1 LGLILLKSISVF
13 GSTGFI
19 GSNFSKFYEGSV
31 DEVEKEKPNP
41 KFSEIL
47 YCIGTTHNYNI
58 FDMPTLDIETNLIKL
73 IKDLEI
79 IRTKFSNFTI
89 NYLSSWFVYG
99 KSNKLPFSVDDCCDP
114 RGLYSVSK
122 LAAEKMLISY
132 CEIYKLNY
140 RILRLCNVYGASD
153 RGVSAKK
160 NALQFMI
167 GQIKNN
173 EIVNLYDGGNVT
185 RDYLDV
191 RDVSRAI
198 SLIINKADFNIIINI
213 GSGVET
219 KIINVISKA
228 KEIFQSNS
236 EIVSI
241 SPPYF
246 HQLLQN
252 SRAVLDVS
260 YLSKLGYTQKFDIF
274 QEIINL

>member
-1 LGLILLKSISVF
+1 LLKSVSVF

-19 GSNFSKFYEGSV
+19 GCNFSKLYEGSV
-31 DEVEKEKPNP
+31 DEVSREKPNP

-73 IKDLEI
+73 IKDLEMLRI
-79 IRTKFSNFTI
+79 KFKNLTI

-99 KSNKLPFSVDDCCDP
+99 RSNKLPFSVDDCCDP

-132 CEIYKLNY
+132 CETYGLNY

-160 NALQFMI
+160 NALQFMVM
-167 GQIKNN
+167 QIKKD
-173 EIVNLYDGGNVT
+173 EKVKLYDGGNVT

-198 SLIINKADFNIIINI
+198 SLIINKADLDMIINI

-219 KIINVISKA
+219 KIGDVISRA

-236 EIVSI
+236 EVVSI
-241 SPPYF
+241 NPPYF

-252 SRAVLDVS
+252 SRAALDVS
-260 YLSKLGYTQKFDIF
+260 YLRKLGYEQQFDIF